1 MVVII
6 RWLVLIFCLYLIND
20 KCLLLI
26 AGSVV
31 YVSDCY
37 NVSNT
42 DYNDHWNNKIK
53 NLQKL
58 YHVGILTTINKTI
71 VVVELSWIVS
81 GTK

>member
-1 MVVII
+1 VFALKVYYLDGVSIMVVII

-42 DYNDHWNNKIK
+42 DYNDH
-53 NLQKL
+53 
-58 YHVGILTTINKTI
+58 
-71 VVVELSWIVS
+71 
-81 GTK
+81 